1 MFNLKN
7 QSTTALFAKKLVE
20 GGEIQ
25 KVIYSLFSTFDTNL
39 WLRGLGE

>member
-25 KVIYSLFSTFDTNL
+25 KVIYTFDTNL